1 MKQAINA
8 LVKSEWTKEAA
19 IGITASVMLAIC
31 APFTIHL
38 PFTPI
43 PVTLQVQVA
52 LFLSAFLGPK
62 KAVWMIGAFLSQG
75 IMGWPVFAGGAST
88 IATLMGP
95 RGGYLLGYLIAAY
108 AVGKLYQTRKSK
120 NPISLFLAM
129 LAGNLIIYLCG
140 FSWLASFVG
149 AKKAYLLGIA
159 PFALADLTKLTLFAF
174 LKKPAT
180 TLLNFLQ
187 NK

>member
-62 KAVWMIGAFLSQG
+62 KAVWMIGASHHLH
-75 IMGWPVFAGGAST
+75 
-88 IATLMGP
+88 L
-95 RGGYLLGYLIAAY
+95 
-108 AVGKLYQTRKSK
+108 
-120 NPISLFLAM
+120 PI
-129 LAGNLIIYLCG
+129 
-140 FSWLASFVG
+140 
-149 AKKAYLLGIA
+149 
-159 PFALADLTKLTLFAF
+159 
-174 LKKPAT
+174 
-180 TLLNFLQ
+180 
-187 NK
+187 